1 MENDVTGAQTTGS
14 PRDVPTLSVVSIV
27 SAGHFLSHFYLLT
40 LPPLF
45 PLLVTDFDAS
55 NAQLGLM
62 VSMIY
67 LATFAFQIPAGEFV
81 DTIGAKRVFVL
92 GVVLSALGT
101 MLIGLATSYLWL
113 LAFAFVA
120 GIGQAAFHPADYAL
134 LDAVTADDDE
144 GKSFGV
150 HTFAGF
156 VGFAAAP
163 PIVGTLGLLYGWQ
176 TALVAVGAAGL
187 GFGLVAQVAMDPV
200 YRQQV
205 AAADDPGST
214 AGGSAGDDR
223 DYDVEADGSG
233 ESGGRFGSLALLK
246 QPAILGMFVFFV
258 VVTISDIGIQAFT
271 AIFLVEGFGY
281 DETIGNTTL
290 TMFLAATAVG
300 VLVGGWLADRFDF
313 FMVIVCSL
321 LATSVVFG
329 LTVTPLVD
337 RGPAAAMA
345 IWSTAGFVFGLAL
358 PSRDRAINALSEAGD
373 TGKSF
378 GIVYT
383 GLPLG
388 GFVGPVVIGL
398 AIDYVGLFSGFAVNA
413 ICFAIA
419 AGIVYAIRS
428 T

>member
-1 MENDVTGAQTTGS
+1 M
-14 PRDVPTLSVVSIV
+14 
-27 SAGHFLSHFYLLT
+27 SAGHLLSHFYLLT

-45 PLLVTDFDAS
+45 PLLVADFDAT

-67 LATFAFQIPAGEFV
+67 LATFVFQIPAGEFV
-81 DTIGAKRVFVL
+81 DRIGAKRVFVI

-101 MLIGLATSYLWL
+101 MLIGLATSYLFL

-134 LDAVTADDDE
+134 LDAVTADDEE

-176 TALVAVGAAGL
+176 TALVIVGAAGL
-187 GFGLVAQVAMDPV
+187 AFGLFAQFAMGPV
-200 YRQQV
+200 YLQQV

-214 AGGSAGDDR
+214 VDSSGSVSDDR
-223 DYDVEADGSG
+223 GYDLEADGSG
-233 ESGGRFGSLALLK
+233 ESEGRFGSLTLLR
-246 QPAILGMFVFFV
+246 QPAVLGMFVFFV

-281 DETIGNTTL
+281 EETIGNTTL
-290 TMFLAATAVG
+290 TLFLAATAIG

-313 FMVIVCSL
+313 FIVIVCSL

-337 RGPAAAMA
+337 RGPTAAMA

-358 PSRDRAINALSEAGD
+358 PSRDRAINALSDAGD

-419 AGIVYAIRS
+419 AVIVYVVRS